1 MAETTGLVQRL
12 TILSGI
18 SIACAWVGP
27 TPGNAEIF
35 YVLREQ
41 AEPPNS
47 GAFLNN
53 IVDTLATAMV
63 TRREVVV
70 IHPNNDARIDS
81 LRIEPA

>member
-1 MAETTGLVQRL
+1 MAETTGLVQKL
-12 TILSGI
+12 TIIPGI

-27 TPGNAEIF
+27 SPANAEIF

-41 AEPPNS
+41 TEPPES

-70 IHPNNDARIDS
+70 IHGSSGARIDS